1 MLAQHFASLIR
12 LIDENALRGGI
23 RMNQYTKNR
32 LLAIVELNRELNEG
46 AKGGAAFDR
55 RIVRKARK
63 RNLWLL
69 LRP

>member
-1 MLAQHFASLIR
+1 
-12 LIDENALRGGI
+12 
-23 RMNQYTKNR
+23 MNQYTKNR

-63 RNLWLL
+63 RNLWVLL
-69 LRP
+69 QH